1 MKETFL
7 VCRLCSFVHINMYLN
22 GTDFF
27 RTMALHEDLF
37 KVGVEIKG
45 GKSTEVP
52 GAASKNRPPEDG

>member
-1 MKETFL
+1 
-7 VCRLCSFVHINMYLN
+7 MYLN